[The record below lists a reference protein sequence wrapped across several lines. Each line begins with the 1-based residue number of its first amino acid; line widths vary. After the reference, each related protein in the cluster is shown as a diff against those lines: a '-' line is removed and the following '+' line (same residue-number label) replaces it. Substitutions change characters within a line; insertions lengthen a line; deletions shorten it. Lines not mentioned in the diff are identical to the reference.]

1 MGGGLLSRALV
12 GWLPGVLVGR
22 IPEALIGYH
31 GSWLFPRDLGWP
43 PCGNLGKLKHDIG
56 SDDDDGDG
64 GQHSFKMV
72 DNRVS

>member
-1 MGGGLLSRALV
+1 MN
-12 GWLPGVLVGR
+12 
-22 IPEALIGYH
+22 